1 MKKSLFAVTVAALAA
16 PLFAFAQEGVMMP
29 TLYTLQIVP
38 EGGVMDALHLLN
50 LALGLLAAFY
60 AVKLAALSQG
70 GELEKTWNALAAAGV
85 LFALTHTLKGMETLG
100 FVTLGG
106 AEEVL
111 GLGLALT
118 LVYIFM
124 RTRRVLLNRILGK

>member
-1 MKKSLFAVTVAALAA
+1 MKKGILFGTLAALVA
-16 PLFAFAQEGVMMP
+16 PLFAFAQEDMMP
-29 TLYTLQIVP
+29 TLYTLRVVP
-38 EGGVMDALHLLN
+38 EGAVMDVFHLVN

-70 GELEKTWNALAAAGV
+70 GELEKTWNALAVAGV
-85 LFALTHTLKGMETLG
+85 LFALTHVLNGMQALG

-106 AEEVL
+106 ANEVL

-124 RTRRVLLNRILGK
+124 RTRRVLLNRILGR